1 MAKMMGFTGF
11 ETSKGKEHE
20 DAGGMSKKTKRR
32 ARQYMNRKVSGGGPP
47 RSLAGGGPSADA
59 ALFPFPAGPRRGG
72 STGRCRRRRATRWPT
87 SGRRRGPARAGGG
100 GAARRCA

>member
-1 MAKMMGFTGF
+1 MMAQMMQDPEMMAAMSNPKVMQAMQQCMGNPMAMMQYMDDPEVGPVLQKLMAKMMGFTGF

-47 RSLAGGGPSADA
+47 RSLG
-59 ALFPFPAGPRRGG
+59 RGG
-72 STGRCRRRRATRWPT
+72 EC
-87 SGRRRGPARAGGG
+87 
-100 GAARRCA
+100 